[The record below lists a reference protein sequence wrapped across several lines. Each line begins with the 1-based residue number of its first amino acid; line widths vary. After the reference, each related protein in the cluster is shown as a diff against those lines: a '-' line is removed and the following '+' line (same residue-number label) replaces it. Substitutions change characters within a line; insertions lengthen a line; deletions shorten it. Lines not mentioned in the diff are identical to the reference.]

1 RVGGSFRARLSPTA
15 GRAARPPPERG
26 GVAFAP
32 RVPAFLAPPA
42 RGNPGLPRLGRPR
55 DRLAPAAAHARR
67 GLGGAG
73 AVLVRPRLE
82 PDGPRAHGE
91 APRAHAETD
100 EPRVPRLGLLHGRGS
115 LRHAGPGDAR
125 RPSRRRRGDSGGS
138 VRARAARG
146 PGIRQRARPR
156 VGPSRRRGS
165 RGAFPTPVRRRG
177 AAASRVA
184 RARLLSRR
192 DRARLRADRRTR
204 RRAAHDF
211 FCRTGAPVIRLRGFA
226 GSAGHGRLVLCVFA
240 ALQLFSGAARAQS
253 GQAEGL
259 TVTSRVDRPAIWIAD
274 RLTYTVEIACPRG
287 IDLITGDLGRDKL
300 KLTGLEVVSTD
311 THRFDEANGV
321 RYVFDYVLTT
331 YRVDVATPTIGS
343 FPVRYYLT
351 RAGQRPEEAAPAGS
365 VPVPPVSVPFR
376 GLLLDDQAI
385 YDVRD
390 GRDVPSSRLPLRILG
405 PVGFGLILLSIVPV
419 VSLVAGFAW
428 GLRERRRVATG
439 SVRRSRRS

>member
-1 RVGGSFRARLSPTA
+1 M
-15 GRAARPPPERG
+15 
-26 GVAFAP
+26 
-32 RVPAFLAPPA
+32 
-42 RGNPGLPRLGRPR
+42 
-55 DRLAPAAAHARR
+55 
-67 GLGGAG
+67 
-73 AVLVRPRLE
+73 
-82 PDGPRAHGE
+82 
-91 APRAHAETD
+91 
-100 EPRVPRLGLLHGRGS
+100 
-115 LRHAGPGDAR
+115 
-125 RPSRRRRGDSGGS
+125 
-138 VRARAARG
+138 
-146 PGIRQRARPR
+146 
-156 VGPSRRRGS
+156 
-165 RGAFPTPVRRRG
+165 
-177 AAASRVA
+177 
-184 RARLLSRR
+184 
-192 DRARLRADRRTR
+192 
-204 RRAAHDF
+204 
-211 FCRTGAPVIRLRGFA
+211 IRLRGFA
-226 GSAGHGRLVLCVFA
+226 ASAGQGRLVLCVFA
-240 ALQLFSGAARAQS
+240 ALQLFSGVSRAQS

-365 VPVPPVSVPFR
+365 VTVPPISVAFR
-376 GLLLDDQAI
+376 SLLPDDQTI

-439 SVRRSRRS
+439 SVRRSRRSTRAALEDVRGIDAADPAARREAFARLDTLLRQHVTDVCSVPATGMTPDEIEGALWPFAARVPVELVASVVAACELARYGAPDQHPPEEQWHDALAQTEQIVGHG